1 MSSHRFDPARETY
14 VSLVTFRRDGREVRT
29 PVWIAEADGRYY
41 VFSEGDAGKVKRIR
55 ATKLVRL
62 AACNYRGVVRGD
74 WIDGLGRVVKERDV
88 IERALA
94 SLRRKYGWRMKIG
107 DVLSKL
113 SGRYDKRAFLEIEL
127 ARATEA

>member
-29 PVWIAEADGRYY
+29 PVWIAEADGHYY

-55 ATKLVRL
+55 ATKRVRL
-62 AACNYRGVVRGD
+62 AACNYRGVVSGD
-74 WIDGLGRVVKERDV
+74 WIDGRGRVVKERDV
-88 IERALA
+88 IERAHA
-94 SLRRKYGWRMKIG
+94 SLRRKYGWQMRIG

-127 ARATEA
+127 APATDG